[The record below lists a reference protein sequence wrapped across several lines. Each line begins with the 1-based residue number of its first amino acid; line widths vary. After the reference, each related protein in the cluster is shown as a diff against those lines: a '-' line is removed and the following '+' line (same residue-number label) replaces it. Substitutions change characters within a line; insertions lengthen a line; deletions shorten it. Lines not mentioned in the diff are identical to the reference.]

1 MLRVCF
7 YVKKKKIA
15 MAKHISILIIS
26 VVVLLV
32 DLSSARLNVKVA
44 KDVVEKICA
53 KTEDPSYC
61 SHAIESDPR
70 TGAANLTGLAE
81 ICIDLAGDGAKKAE
95 ALVAGLIKNASD
107 PQLKDKYTACSQN
120 FVAAIEDLGEASED
134 LRAGNSS
141 GVAESGLDGLFEAQN
156 CRDEFEAPPKDP
168 SDLLGLVGKL
178 ITLCGAVFFAGQ
190 RI

>member
-1 MLRVCF
+1 
-7 YVKKKKIA
+7 

-44 KDVVEKICA
+44 KDVVEEICA